1 MLRDE
6 DTEADFQRFLRRVDA
21 VANLLQGLNSSD
33 SAVKEE
39 AIAETEKRLREEGA
53 SREEEEEESRTTVN
67 RTVINTSVRA
77 FPSEIKAGHSSGL
90 ASLKAQM
97 EAFQECQN
105 VSNPCHPLFKC
116 QMDDP
121 SVCQSGYFRCTQI
134 FLGAPCSF
142 VQGFLCCCGFS
153 QNICAVSFFQ
163 DMARAEAV
171 DAGAFLAA
179 LEKDAKERAQRR
191 KKNEQLA
198 NALKEKGNEAFREG
212 DFALAI
218 RRYTE
223 GLQKLKDKQELYTN
237 RAQAYL
243 KLHEYEKAISD
254 CEWALKCNKNCLKA
268 YFLMGKAHLALQ
280 HFSESRHC
288 YEKMLQIDPQKENL
302 FKDCVNEANLEEKR
316 VRDEERAA
324 REVQAGNA
332 AALSIQELLQR
343 INTPGQD
350 ILYYTAGIR
359 LLAEALNNCTGQ
371 TLFRT
376 NNGFSI
382 LGNEPVRGA
391 FCAERK
397 SPAEVELCVSLL
409 LLWQAACAGNE
420 ENQRLL
426 LAQPEVNAQLPELLS
441 SGTHEIQRETLA
453 LICLCSE
460 NESSRRLL
468 ARQELSRWL
477 QVLMAFV
484 RNTDEEAD
492 GAMSILSDLIVAD
505 RFQTEHQV
513 LLSRALLTEL
523 MGRFRQVN
531 PAGTALTVGMVGS
544 LCADAEVRAQLARSR
559 ECWQACLDE
568 CSDGSSPENS
578 QCVLAVLGLMMNLLL
593 ESNDTIQWY
602 KSFVWNHSPI
612 VPCSEMLGTFQNYPK
627 LSIPSR
633 RKNSL
638 SSLGRCRAGLC
649 CAHQWQVPGSAQP
662 SGRKDC
668 HKSHWSAE
676 PCPASVSL
684 SSGRSGER
692 RSGEENAQILE
703 RFQVLLKLLESENEL
718 IVGNAAFCLSQ
729 CLLIPG
735 AATSLLDSNVV
746 LLLLR
751 QAGGDAQRTSVQ
763 ENSAIALGR
772 LCKAEPRHIPQLRKL
787 NGFSILNS
795 SMKPGK
801 GITGRCEDHMSRRL
815 WGRGTRER
823 RHRSGSSCAGVIL

>member
-6 DTEADFQRFLRRVDA
+6 DTEADFQRFLRRVDE

-39 AIAETEKRLREEGA
+39 AIAEIEKRLREEGA

-153 QNICAVSFFQ
+153 QNICAVFLFFQ

-426 LAQPEVNAQLPELLS
+426 LAQPEVSAQLPELLS

-505 RFQTEHQV
+505 RFQTKHQV

-523 MGRFRQVN
+523 MGRFRQVK

-593 ESNDTIQWY
+593 ESNDTIQDFAVPI
-602 KSFVWNHSPI
+602 SGRCLALLSHQDGRIVTRATGVLSHALPASPSA
-612 VPCSEMLGTFQNYPK
+612 VEEVVKGGVVKKMLKFLKVAGQLTSSYAIK
-627 LSIPSR
+627 TLSICTKSSR
-633 RKNSL
+633 
-638 SSLGRCRAGLC
+638 
-649 CAHQWQVPGSAQP
+649 QAQ
-662 SGRKDC
+662 
-668 HKSHWSAE
+668 
-676 PCPASVSL
+676 
-684 SSGRSGER
+684 
-692 RSGEENAQILE
+692 EELVKWDK
-703 RFQVLLKLLESENEL
+703 RFQVLLKLLESEDEL

-815 WGRGTRER
+815 WGKGTRER
-823 RHRSGSSCAGVIL
+823 RHRRGSSCAGVIL

>member
-593 ESNDTIQWY
+593 ESNDTIQDFAVPI
-602 KSFVWNHSPI
+602 SGRCLALLSHQDGRIVTRATGVLSRALPASPSA
-612 VPCSEMLGTFQNYPK
+612 VEEVVKGGVVKKMLKFLKVAGQLTSSYAIK
-627 LSIPSR
+627 TLSICTKSSR
-633 RKNSL
+633 
-638 SSLGRCRAGLC
+638 
-649 CAHQWQVPGSAQP
+649 QAQ
-662 SGRKDC
+662 
-668 HKSHWSAE
+668 
-676 PCPASVSL
+676 
-684 SSGRSGER
+684 
-692 RSGEENAQILE
+692 EELVKWDK

-795 SMKPGK
+795 SMKYV
-801 GITGRCEDHMSRRL
+801 H
-815 WGRGTRER
+815 
-823 RHRSGSSCAGVIL
+823 SS

>member
-6 DTEADFQRFLRRVDA
+6 DTEADFQRFLRRVDE

-153 QNICAVSFFQ
+153 QNICAVFLFFQ

-391 FCAERK
+391 FCAEGK

-426 LAQPEVNAQLPELLS
+426 LAQPEVSAQLPELLS

-477 QVLMAFV
+477 QVFMAFV

-593 ESNDTIQWY
+593 ESNDTIQDFAVPI
-602 KSFVWNHSPI
+602 SGRCLALLSHQDGRIVTRATGVLSRALPASPSA
-612 VPCSEMLGTFQNYPK
+612 VEEVVKGGVVKKMLKFLKVAGQLTSSYAIK
-627 LSIPSR
+627 TLSICTKSSR
-633 RKNSL
+633 
-638 SSLGRCRAGLC
+638 
-649 CAHQWQVPGSAQP
+649 QAQ
-662 SGRKDC
+662 
-668 HKSHWSAE
+668 
-676 PCPASVSL
+676 
-684 SSGRSGER
+684 
-692 RSGEENAQILE
+692 EELVKWDK

-787 NGFSILNS
+787 NGFSILSS
-795 SMKPGK
+795 SMKYV
-801 GITGRCEDHMSRRL
+801 H
-815 WGRGTRER
+815 
-823 RHRSGSSCAGVIL
+823 SS

>member
-6 DTEADFQRFLRRVDA
+6 DTEADFQRFLRRVDE

-53 SREEEEEESRTTVN
+53 SREEEEESRTTVN
-67 RTVINTSVRA
+67 RTVINTS
-77 FPSEIKAGHSSGL
+77 
-90 ASLKAQM
+90 
-97 EAFQECQN
+97 
-105 VSNPCHPLFKC
+105 
-116 QMDDP
+116 
-121 SVCQSGYFRCTQI
+121 
-134 FLGAPCSF
+134 
-142 VQGFLCCCGFS
+142 
-153 QNICAVSFFQ
+153 

-223 GLQKLKDKQELYTN
+223 GLERLKDKQELYTN

-268 YFLMGKAHLALQ
+268 YFLMGKAQLALQ
-280 HFSESRHC
+280 HFSESRQC

-302 FKDCVNEANLEEKR
+302 FKACVNEANLEEKR

-382 LGNEPVRGA
+382 LRNEPVRGA

-426 LAQPEVNAQLPELLS
+426 LAQPEVSAQLPELLS

-453 LICLCSE
+453 LMCLCSE

-468 ARQELSRWL
+468 ARQELS
-477 QVLMAFV
+477 
-484 RNTDEEAD
+484 
-492 GAMSILSDLIVAD
+492 

-523 MGRFRQVN
+523 MGRFRRGN
-531 PAGTALTVGMVGS
+531 PAGTALPVGMVGS

-593 ESNDTIQWY
+593 ESNDTIQDFAVPI
-602 KSFVWNHSPI
+602 SGRCLALLSHQDGRIVTRATGVLSRALPASPSA
-612 VPCSEMLGTFQNYPK
+612 VQEVVKGGVVKKMLKFLKVAGQLTSSYAIK
-627 LSIPSR
+627 TLSICTKSSR
-633 RKNSL
+633 
-638 SSLGRCRAGLC
+638 
-649 CAHQWQVPGSAQP
+649 QAQ
-662 SGRKDC
+662 
-668 HKSHWSAE
+668 
-676 PCPASVSL
+676 
-684 SSGRSGER
+684 
-692 RSGEENAQILE
+692 EELVKWDK

-795 SMKPGK
+795 SMKYV
-801 GITGRCEDHMSRRL
+801 H
-815 WGRGTRER
+815 
-823 RHRSGSSCAGVIL
+823 SS

>member
-6 DTEADFQRFLRRVDA
+6 DTEADFQRFLRRVDE

-153 QNICAVSFFQ
+153 QNICAVFLFFQ

-391 FCAERK
+391 FCAEGK

-426 LAQPEVNAQLPELLS
+426 LAQPEVSAQLPELLS

-477 QVLMAFV
+477 QVFMAFV

-593 ESNDTIQWY
+593 ESNDTIQDFAVPI
-602 KSFVWNHSPI
+602 SGRCLALLSHQDGRIVTRATGVLSRALPASPSA
-612 VPCSEMLGTFQNYPK
+612 VEEVVKGGVVKKMLKFLKVAGQLTSSYAIK
-627 LSIPSR
+627 TLSICTKSSR
-633 RKNSL
+633 
-638 SSLGRCRAGLC
+638 
-649 CAHQWQVPGSAQP
+649 QAQ
-662 SGRKDC
+662 
-668 HKSHWSAE
+668 
-676 PCPASVSL
+676 
-684 SSGRSGER
+684 
-692 RSGEENAQILE
+692 EELVKWDK

-787 NGFSILNS
+787 NGFSILSS

-815 WGRGTRER
+815 WGKGTRER
-823 RHRSGSSCAGVIL
+823 RHRRGSSCAGVIL

>member
-6 DTEADFQRFLRRVDA
+6 DTEADFQRFLRRVDE

-53 SREEEEEESRTTVN
+53 SREEEEESRTTVN

-153 QNICAVSFFQ
+153 QNICAVFLFFQ

-223 GLQKLKDKQELYTN
+223 GLERLKDKQELYTN

-254 CEWALKCNKNCLKA
+254 CEWALK
-268 YFLMGKAHLALQ
+268 
-280 HFSESRHC
+280 SRQC

-302 FKDCVNEANLEEKR
+302 FKACVNEANLEEKR

-382 LGNEPVRGA
+382 LRNEPVRGA

-426 LAQPEVNAQLPELLS
+426 LAQPEVSAQLPELLS

-453 LICLCSE
+453 LMCLCSE

-468 ARQELSRWL
+468 ARQELS
-477 QVLMAFV
+477 
-484 RNTDEEAD
+484 
-492 GAMSILSDLIVAD
+492 

-523 MGRFRQVN
+523 MGRFRRGN
-531 PAGTALTVGMVGS
+531 PAGTALPVGMVGS

-593 ESNDTIQWY
+593 ESNDTIQDFAVPI
-602 KSFVWNHSPI
+602 SGRCLALLSHQDGRIVTRATGVLSRALPASPSA
-612 VPCSEMLGTFQNYPK
+612 VQEVVKGGVVKKMLKFLKVAGQLTSSYAIK
-627 LSIPSR
+627 TLSICTKSSR
-633 RKNSL
+633 
-638 SSLGRCRAGLC
+638 
-649 CAHQWQVPGSAQP
+649 QAQ
-662 SGRKDC
+662 
-668 HKSHWSAE
+668 
-676 PCPASVSL
+676 
-684 SSGRSGER
+684 
-692 RSGEENAQILE
+692 EELVKWDK

-795 SMKPGK
+795 SMKYV
-801 GITGRCEDHMSRRL
+801 H
-815 WGRGTRER
+815 
-823 RHRSGSSCAGVIL
+823 SS

>member
-6 DTEADFQRFLRRVDA
+6 DTEADFQRFLRRVDE

-39 AIAETEKRLREEGA
+39 AIAEIEKRLREEGA

-153 QNICAVSFFQ
+153 QNICAVFLFFQ

-426 LAQPEVNAQLPELLS
+426 LAQPEVSAQLPELLS

-468 ARQELSRWL
+468 ARQELSR
-477 QVLMAFV
+477 
-484 RNTDEEAD
+484 
-492 GAMSILSDLIVAD
+492 
-505 RFQTEHQV
+505 FQTKHQV

-523 MGRFRQVN
+523 M
-531 PAGTALTVGMVGS
+531 
-544 LCADAEVRAQLARSR
+544 
-559 ECWQACLDE
+559 DE

-612 VPCSEMLGTFQNYPK
+612 VPCSEMLGKFQNYPK

-638 SSLGRCRAGLC
+638 SSLGRCRAGNSLVSPDL
-649 CAHQWQVPGSAQP
+649 QGTLLSMIPFLLQP
-662 SGRKDC
+662 SQPQLDLSSPCVFQDFAVPISGRC
-668 HKSHWSAE
+668 LALLSHQDGRIVTRATGVLSHAL
-676 PCPASVSL
+676 PASPSAVEEVVKGGVVKKMLKFLKVAGQLTSSYAIKTL
-684 SSGRSGER
+684 SICTKSSRQAQ
-692 RSGEENAQILE
+692 EELVKWDK
-703 RFQVLLKLLESENEL
+703 RFQVLLKLLESEDEL

-815 WGRGTRER
+815 WGKGTRER
-823 RHRSGSSCAGVIL
+823 RHRRGSSCAGVIL

>member
-1 MLRDE
+1 L
-6 DTEADFQRFLRRVDA
+6 
-21 VANLLQGLNSSD
+21 ANLLQGLNSSD

-77 FPSEIKAGHSSGL
+77 FPSEIKAGHSS
-90 ASLKAQM
+90 
-97 EAFQECQN
+97 
-105 VSNPCHPLFKC
+105 
-116 QMDDP
+116 
-121 SVCQSGYFRCTQI
+121 
-134 FLGAPCSF
+134 
-142 VQGFLCCCGFS
+142 
-153 QNICAVSFFQ
+153 
-163 DMARAEAV
+163 
-171 DAGAFLAA
+171 GAFLAA

-505 RFQTEHQV
+505 MFQTEHQV

-523 MGRFRQVN
+523 MVGMMQVN

-593 ESNDTIQWY
+593 ESNDTIQDFAVPI
-602 KSFVWNHSPI
+602 SGRCLALLSHQDGRIVTRATGVLSRALPASPSA
-612 VPCSEMLGTFQNYPK
+612 VEEVVKGGVVKKMLKFLKVAGQLTSSYAIK
-627 LSIPSR
+627 TLSICTKSSR
-633 RKNSL
+633 
-638 SSLGRCRAGLC
+638 
-649 CAHQWQVPGSAQP
+649 QAQ
-662 SGRKDC
+662 
-668 HKSHWSAE
+668 
-676 PCPASVSL
+676 
-684 SSGRSGER
+684 
-692 RSGEENAQILE
+692 EELVKWDK

-795 SMKPGK
+795 SMKYV
-801 GITGRCEDHMSRRL
+801 H
-815 WGRGTRER
+815 
-823 RHRSGSSCAGVIL
+823 SS

>member
-6 DTEADFQRFLRRVDA
+6 DTEADFQRFLRRVDE

-53 SREEEEEESRTTVN
+53 SREEEEESRTTVN
-67 RTVINTSVRA
+67 RTVINTS
-77 FPSEIKAGHSSGL
+77 
-90 ASLKAQM
+90 
-97 EAFQECQN
+97 
-105 VSNPCHPLFKC
+105 
-116 QMDDP
+116 
-121 SVCQSGYFRCTQI
+121 
-134 FLGAPCSF
+134 
-142 VQGFLCCCGFS
+142 
-153 QNICAVSFFQ
+153 

-426 LAQPEVNAQLPELLS
+426 LAQPEVSAQLPELLS

-505 RFQTEHQV
+505 RFQTEHRV

-593 ESNDTIQWY
+593 ESNDTIQDFAVPI
-602 KSFVWNHSPI
+602 SGRCLALLSHQDGRIVTRATGVLSRALPASPSA
-612 VPCSEMLGTFQNYPK
+612 VEEVVKGGVVKKMLKFLKVAGQLTSSYAIK
-627 LSIPSR
+627 TLSICTKSSR
-633 RKNSL
+633 
-638 SSLGRCRAGLC
+638 
-649 CAHQWQVPGSAQP
+649 QAQ
-662 SGRKDC
+662 
-668 HKSHWSAE
+668 
-676 PCPASVSL
+676 
-684 SSGRSGER
+684 
-692 RSGEENAQILE
+692 EELVKWDK
-703 RFQVLLKLLESENEL
+703 RFQVLLKLLESDNEL

-815 WGRGTRER
+815 WGKGTREQ
-823 RHRSGSSCAGVIL
+823 

>member
-6 DTEADFQRFLRRVDA
+6 DTEADFQRFLRRVDE

-53 SREEEEEESRTTVN
+53 SREEEEESRTTVN

-153 QNICAVSFFQ
+153 QNICAVFLFFQ

-223 GLQKLKDKQELYTN
+223 GLERLKDKQELYTN

-268 YFLMGKAHLALQ
+268 YFLMGKAQLALQ
-280 HFSESRHC
+280 HFSESRQC

-302 FKDCVNEANLEEKR
+302 FKACVNEANLEEKR

-382 LGNEPVRGA
+382 LRNEPVRGA

-426 LAQPEVNAQLPELLS
+426 LAQPEVSAQLPELLS

-453 LICLCSE
+453 LMCLCSE

-468 ARQELSRWL
+468 ARQELS
-477 QVLMAFV
+477 
-484 RNTDEEAD
+484 
-492 GAMSILSDLIVAD
+492 

-523 MGRFRQVN
+523 MGRFRRGN
-531 PAGTALTVGMVGS
+531 PAGTALPVGMVGS
-544 LCADAEVRAQLARSR
+544 LCADAE
-559 ECWQACLDE
+559 DE

-593 ESNDTIQWY
+593 ESNDTIQDFAVPI
-602 KSFVWNHSPI
+602 SGRCLALLSHQDGRIVTRATGVLSRALPASPSA
-612 VPCSEMLGTFQNYPK
+612 VQEVVKGGVVKKMLKFLKVAGQLTSSYAIK
-627 LSIPSR
+627 TLSICTKSSR
-633 RKNSL
+633 
-638 SSLGRCRAGLC
+638 
-649 CAHQWQVPGSAQP
+649 QAQ
-662 SGRKDC
+662 
-668 HKSHWSAE
+668 
-676 PCPASVSL
+676 
-684 SSGRSGER
+684 
-692 RSGEENAQILE
+692 EELVKWDK

-795 SMKPGK
+795 SMKYV
-801 GITGRCEDHMSRRL
+801 H
-815 WGRGTRER
+815 
-823 RHRSGSSCAGVIL
+823 SS

>member
-6 DTEADFQRFLRRVDA
+6 DTEADFQRFLRRVDE

-53 SREEEEEESRTTVN
+53 SREEEEESRTTVN
-67 RTVINTSVRA
+67 RTVINTS
-77 FPSEIKAGHSSGL
+77 
-90 ASLKAQM
+90 
-97 EAFQECQN
+97 
-105 VSNPCHPLFKC
+105 
-116 QMDDP
+116 
-121 SVCQSGYFRCTQI
+121 
-134 FLGAPCSF
+134 
-142 VQGFLCCCGFS
+142 
-153 QNICAVSFFQ
+153 

-426 LAQPEVNAQLPELLS
+426 LAQPEVSAQLPELLS

-468 ARQELSRWL
+468 ARQELSR
-477 QVLMAFV
+477 
-484 RNTDEEAD
+484 
-492 GAMSILSDLIVAD
+492 
-505 RFQTEHQV
+505 FQTEHRV

-593 ESNDTIQWY
+593 ESNDTIQDFAVPI
-602 KSFVWNHSPI
+602 SGRCLALLSHQDGRIVTRATGVLSRALPASPSA
-612 VPCSEMLGTFQNYPK
+612 VEEVVKGGVVKKMLKFLKVAGQLTSSYAIK
-627 LSIPSR
+627 TLSICT
-633 RKNSL
+633 K
-638 SSLGRCRAGLC
+638 SS
-649 CAHQWQVPGSAQP
+649 
-662 SGRKDC
+662 
-668 HKSHWSAE
+668 
-676 PCPASVSL
+676 
-684 SSGRSGER
+684 
-692 RSGEENAQILE
+692 
-703 RFQVLLKLLESENEL
+703 
-718 IVGNAAFCLSQ
+718 
-729 CLLIPG
+729 
-735 AATSLLDSNVV
+735 
-746 LLLLR
+746 R
-751 QAGGDAQRTSVQ
+751 QAQ
-763 ENSAIALGR
+763 EELVKWDKS
-772 LCKAEPRHIPQLRKL
+772 K
-787 NGFSILNS
+787 
-795 SMKPGK
+795 
-801 GITGRCEDHMSRRL
+801 
-815 WGRGTRER
+815 
-823 RHRSGSSCAGVIL
+823 

>member
-6 DTEADFQRFLRRVDA
+6 DTEADFQRFLRRVDE

-53 SREEEEEESRTTVN
+53 SREEEEESRTTVN
-67 RTVINTSVRA
+67 RTVINTS
-77 FPSEIKAGHSSGL
+77 
-90 ASLKAQM
+90 
-97 EAFQECQN
+97 
-105 VSNPCHPLFKC
+105 
-116 QMDDP
+116 
-121 SVCQSGYFRCTQI
+121 
-134 FLGAPCSF
+134 
-142 VQGFLCCCGFS
+142 
-153 QNICAVSFFQ
+153 

-426 LAQPEVNAQLPELLS
+426 LAQPEVSAQLPELLS

-505 RFQTEHQV
+505 RFQTEHRV

-627 LSIPSR
+627 LSVPSR

-662 SGRKDC
+662 SGWKDC

-703 RFQVLLKLLESENEL
+703 SCR
-718 IVGNAAFCLSQ
+718 AAHIQLCHKDPFHLHQ
-729 CLLIPG
+729 EQ
-735 AATSLLDSNVV
+735 
-746 LLLLR
+746 
-751 QAGGDAQRTSVQ
+751 QAS
-763 ENSAIALGR
+763 SGR
-772 LCKAEPRHIPQLRKL
+772 
-787 NGFSILNS
+787 
-795 SMKPGK
+795 
-801 GITGRCEDHMSRRL
+801 
-815 WGRGTRER
+815 
-823 RHRSGSSCAGVIL
+823 AGEMG